1 MSGLPAEPP
10 TEAPAPRT
18 TRTARR
24 LLTGVAALL
33 AVAVAAL
40 LASQILVDAPESG
53 AKVVEATATPGAAAA
68 TPVPTASP
76 DAVLAASMSAPV
88 APATVTVDPPGVGQ
102 GESALVTVRQPGATS
117 GSVIVFGQHYPLR
130 RAGDVLWAVFGA
142 GIATP
147 TGPQVLTVTTRDG
160 TGAVLGVAEAPFTV
174 VVVDRPVDY
183 LELTEEQGAVL
194 TPEAAATE
202 ARLRTYEQFNAF
214 DGAPAWDGLFIR
226 PVDGIVTTEFGQ
238 GRSINGGPVGGFH
251 SGLDIANAEGTPIV
265 APAPGRVVWAGPM
278 PIRGV
283 TVLIDHGAGVVTGYH
298 HLLEASV
305 PTGTRVQ
312 TGDVIALMGSTGL
325 STGPHLHW
333 EMTIYGVNVD
343 PDTWTRRS
351 FLPEQP

>member
-1 MSGLPAEPP
+1 ML
-10 TEAPAPRT
+10 
-18 TRTARR
+18 TARR
-24 LLTGVAALL
+24 MLIGVAALL
-33 AVAVAAL
+33 AVAVLAL
-40 LASQILVDAPESG
+40 LGRSLLLNDAGSG
-53 AKVVEATATPGAAAA
+53 ASVVDATATPEVFASA
-68 TPVPTASP
+68 VPTASP
-76 DAVLAASMSAPV
+76 DASMAAGAAVAAAPIQV
-88 APATVTVDPPGVGQ
+88 AIDPPEVGQ
-102 GESALVTVRQPGATS
+102 GESALVTVRQPGVAS
-117 GSVIVFGQHYPLR
+117 GSLLVFGQHYPLR
-130 RAGDVLWAVFGA
+130 RSGEVMWAVFGA

-147 TGPQVLTVTTRDG
+147 ASAATLTVTTRDA
-160 TGAVLGVAEAPFTV
+160 TGAVLGTTEAPFSIG
-174 VVVDRPVDY
+174 VVDRPVDY

-226 PVDGIVTTEFGQ
+226 PVDGIVTTQFGQ

-283 TVLIDHGAGVVTGYH
+283 TVLLDHGAGVVTGYH
-298 HLLEASV
+298 HLLEARV
-305 PTGTRVQ
+305 PVGTRVE
-312 TGDVIALMGSTGL
+312 TGEVIALMGSTGL

-351 FLPEQP
+351 FLPE

>member
-1 MSGLPAEPP
+1 MLP
-10 TEAPAPRT
+10 
-18 TRTARR
+18 ARR
-24 LLTGVAALL
+24 LLVGVAALL
-33 AVAVAAL
+33 ALAVLVL
-40 LASQILVDAPESG
+40 LAWPLVRDDAGDG
-53 AKVVEATATPGAAAA
+53 ASVVDATATPEASASA
-68 TPVPTASP
+68 VPTASP
-76 DAVLAASMSAPV
+76 EAGIAADAAVAV
-88 APATVTVDPPGVGQ
+88 APAQVAIDPPEVGQ
-102 GESALVTVRQPGATS
+102 GESALVIVRQPGAAS
-117 GSVIVFGQHYPLR
+117 GSLLVFGKHYPLR
-130 RAGDVLWAVFGA
+130 RSGEVLWAVFGA
-142 GIATP
+142 GLATP
-147 TGPQVLTVTTRDG
+147 TGATTLTVTTRDES
-160 TGAVLGVAEAPFTV
+160 GAVLGTADAPFSV
-174 VVVDRPVDY
+174 GLVDRPVDY

-226 PVDGIVTTEFGQ
+226 PADGIVTTEFGQ

-283 TVLIDHGAGVVTGYH
+283 TVLLDHGAGVVTGYH
-298 HLLEASV
+298 HLLEARV
-305 PTGTRVQ
+305 PVGTRVEA
-312 TGDVIALMGSTGL
+312 GEVIALMGSTGL

-351 FLPEQP
+351 FLPE